1 MRYGDGT
8 ARRGFPQV
16 TEPLTR
22 DEVFWMFSEEDP
34 SRAASKLRPRQRGLS
49 TSRTLPRWE
58 YRAALA
64 CFRLESDLGT
74 PGSGVDFAGRPSPTP
89 STWPRDS
96 ARISSPPSRK
106 PLRRGPGSE
115 ESEAALGGAASE
127 PDDGSAS
134 ERDSDATV

>member
-16 TEPLTR
+16 TEPLTS
-22 DEVFWMFSEEDP
+22 DDVFWMFGEEDP

-74 PGSGVDFAGRPSPTP
+74 PGSGVDFAGLPDTEYMAARLRAYFESSESEA
-89 STWPRDS
+89 STAS
-96 ARISSPPSRK
+96 
-106 PLRRGPGSE
+106 GSE